1 MPTTTDHAA
10 DYTRAD
16 NAIRTLRHALAGI
29 AEAQF
34 ALADLSDSPDAA
46 EIVALA
52 ADLRTSEVRI
62 AVLMARETTRRDA
75 AERAALAAATV

>member
-1 MPTTTDHAA
+1 MLTTTDHAV

-29 AEAQF
+29 VEAQV

-52 ADLRTSEVRI
+52 ADLRTREVRV
-62 AVLMARETTRRDA
+62 AVLMVRETTRRDA
-75 AERAALAAATV
+75 AELAALAAATV